1 MVEMAAKE
9 DSPLIEAQI
18 ELGQPQPRRDLGH
31 DRIARIVPA
40 VEIAGEYD
48 RSAVT
53 GKRIGQRLEL
63 SAIHIRSKLEVDG
76 VNIGD
81 REGLS
86 RPAPRVGAG
95 VVRGVRNG

>member
-9 DSPLIEAQI
+9 DSPLIEAQLQ
-18 ELGQPQPRRDLGH
+18 LGQPQPRRDLGH
-31 DRIARIVPA
+31 DRIARIVPG

-86 RPAPRVGAG
+86 RAGPRVGSRVG
-95 VVRGVRNG
+95 PRVGN